1 MSAPTLVTVEAFGIL
16 DLPDAI
22 RDRVVER
29 ERSLAW
35 DTWVRDEVAE
45 RLVELMVERLDG
57 VTGVAVTAWSI
68 LDGGPG
74 SMVVE
79 GDVVD
84 ADALATSLGL
94 AGHDVGEGLRLAP
107 YQGRGSR
114 WAGTTDVLRYGD
126 DGAERDDVLTEA
138 LGDLMGEVL
147 DLVEVWA
154 EDVTSDEALVESLD
168 GAGWCYD
175 RLGREL
181 DLVIVDAPEG
191 VIA

>member
-1 MSAPTLVTVEAFGIL
+1 MSAPTLVTVEAYGIL

-22 RDRVVER
+22 RDRVVDR

-35 DTWVRDEVAE
+35 DSWVRDEVAE

-57 VTGVAVTAWSI
+57 VVGVAVTAWSI
-68 LDGGPG
+68 LDGGRG

-84 ADALATSLGL
+84 PDALATSLGL

-107 YQGRGSR
+107 YHAGGSQ

-147 DLVEVWA
+147 NLVEVWA
-154 EDVTSDEALVESLD
+154 EDVTSDAAIVEGLD
-168 GAGWCYD
+168 DEGRRFD
-175 RLGREL
+175 RLGRHL
-181 DLVIVDAPEG
+181 DAVIVDEVTP
-191 VIA
+191 